1 MFSVRGVDHFYGERH
16 VLRSVDVELT
26 ERRVAVVGA
35 NGSGKSTFARLLNG
49 LLVPTSGDVTVDGL
63 DTRKDSKQ
71 VKRKVGFVFQDPDL
85 QIVMPTV
92 AEDVAFGLKYRG
104 LGKSEIADRVTEV
117 LAEFGLSGL
126 RDHPSHQL
134 SGGQKQTLAIASVLA
149 LAPQCVVFDEPTT
162 MLDLRNK
169 HQITRT
175 VRNLSQQVVVVS
187 HDLEL
192 LMDFDRMLVFDE
204 GRIVA
209 DGSPGEAA
217 GFYRDLMAEC

>member
-1 MFSVRGVDHFYGERH
+1 MFSVRGVDHFYGEGH
-16 VLRSVDVELT
+16 VLRSIDVELT

-49 LLVPTSGDVTVDGL
+49 LLVPTRGDVTVGGFN
-63 DTRKDSKQ
+63 TRKDGKQ

-92 AEDVAFGLKYRG
+92 AEDVAFGLRYRG
-104 LGKSEIADRVTEV
+104 LSKSEIAARVTAV
-117 LAEFGLSGL
+117 LAEFGLSDF
-126 RDHPSHQL
+126 RDHLAHQL

-149 LAPQCVVFDEPTT
+149 LTPQCVVFDEPTT

-169 HQITRT
+169 HHIAKTIRS
-175 VRNLSQQVVVVS
+175 LSQHVVVVS
-187 HDLEL
+187 HDLDL

-209 DGSPGEAA
+209 DGSPKEAA
-217 GFYRDLMAEC
+217 GFYRELMAAC